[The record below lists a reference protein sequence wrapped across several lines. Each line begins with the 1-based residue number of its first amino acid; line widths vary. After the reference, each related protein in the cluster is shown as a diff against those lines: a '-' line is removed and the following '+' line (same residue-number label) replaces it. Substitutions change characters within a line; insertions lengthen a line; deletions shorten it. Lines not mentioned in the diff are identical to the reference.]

1 MAVHILKK
9 ALPVAFACVGFACQ
23 VSSAVAAGIE
33 SDYQQLSGDISV
45 SGTQTVLTSTI
56 TLGSPAWIYVQ
67 SDGRIVP
74 AGASIAALSISAD
87 GAAISNTSIVDWS
100 KTTNGQQH
108 SFNAIGAAYL
118 GAGTHVVKLAA
129 STLNGAA
136 FKVGAGTNLSVMT
149 SPAQSVAVSRMS
161 QDTSTLSFNTANL
174 KVGTPLPN
182 QTLLSHHFS
191 IGGESMIALASG
203 RVFLNGS
210 AGDPLTAIY
219 LNGQEPAN
227 NVGSWSDNDMY
238 RGAENQAPFFN
249 HAFYPQLPDRSVVSW
264 NASAL
269 PYCEDGGCSGSVNT
283 VQYKVG
289 ADSTL
294 VTLSG
299 GMSVAGAYSTSASAY
314 NRTNYIGVGSTQ
326 GWPGVPPTG
335 TDVVLA
341 QVQITV
347 PAGHNGIVLISG
359 KSRVQGDQSD
369 QGGTVSMWMTVD
381 GVRRGS
387 TGIQQLAYPDGVST
401 RTIGASYLSSAPAER
416 LAPGLHTITLYG
428 RADGNFKHLA
438 MTRDLP
444 LIWFD

>member
-1 MAVHILKK
+1 MKMFERSLLNMSVCI
-9 ALPVAFACVGFACQ
+9 GI
-23 VSSAVAAGIE
+23 VSCASHVLAAGIE
-33 SDYQQLSGDISV
+33 SDYQQIPGDISV
-45 SGTQTVLTSTI
+45 SGAQAVLTSTI
-56 TLGSPAWIYVQ
+56 TLGSPAWVYVQ
-67 SDGRIVP
+67 SDGRVIP
-74 AGASIAALSISAD
+74 SGASIAAMSISAD

-100 KTTNGQQH
+100 QTTNAQQH

-118 GAGTHVVKLAA
+118 GAGTHVVKLTA

-136 FKVGAGTNLSVMT
+136 FNVGAGTNLSVMT
-149 SPAQSVAVSRMS
+149 SPAQAVSVSKLS
-161 QDTSTLSFNTANL
+161 QDTGTLSFDTANI

-182 QTLLSHHFS
+182 QALLSQTVNV
-191 IGGESMIALASG
+191 GGQAAVAMASG
-203 RVFLNGS
+203 RAFLYGL

-227 NVGSWSDNDMY
+227 NIGSWADNDMY
-238 RGAENQAPFFN
+238 KGAENQAPFFN
-249 HAFYPQLPDRSVVSW
+249 HAFYSQLPNQSVISW

-269 PYCEDGGCSGSVNT
+269 PYCEDGGCSGSVDN

-294 VTLSG
+294 VTLYG
-299 GMSVAGAYSTSASAY
+299 GMSVAGAYSTSSSAY

-326 GWPGVPPTG
+326 GWPGVPATG

-369 QGGTVSMWMTVD
+369 QGGTVSMWITVD

-387 TGIQQLAYPDGVST
+387 TGVQQLAYPNGAST

-416 LAPGLHTITLYG
+416 LAPGSHTITLYG

>member
-1 MAVHILKK
+1 MRVLKK
-9 ALPVAFACVGFACQ
+9 FLPVAMMLVGVAG
-23 VSSAVAAGIE
+23 SSQSFAAGIE
-33 SDYQQLSGDISV
+33 SDYQQLPGDISV
-45 SGTQTVLTSTI
+45 SAAQTVLTSTI
-56 TLGSPAWIYVQ
+56 TLGSPAWVYVQ
-67 SDGRIVP
+67 SDGRLIP
-74 AGASIAALSISAD
+74 SGAAIAAMSIVAD
-87 GAAISNTSIVDWS
+87 GATVSNTSIVDWS
-100 KTTNGQQH
+100 KTTNAQQH
-108 SFNAIGAAYL
+108 SFNAIGATYL
-118 GAGTHVVKLAA
+118 AAGTHVLTLTA

-136 FKVGAGTNLSVMT
+136 FNVGAGSNLSVMT
-149 SPAQSVAVSRMS
+149 SPAQSVSASQLS
-161 QDTSTLSFNTANL
+161 QDTGVLSFNTANI

-182 QTLLSHHFS
+182 QSLLAQTLS
-191 IGGESMIALASG
+191 GGNQATVAMASG
-203 RVFLNGS
+203 RAFLYGA

-227 NVGSWSDNDMY
+227 NVGSWADNDTFG
-238 RGAENQAPFFN
+238 GAENQSPFFN
-249 HAFYPQLPDRSVVSW
+249 HAFYSQLPSQSVISW

-269 PYCEDGGCSGSVNT
+269 AYCEDGGCSGMVDS

-314 NRTNYIGVGSTQ
+314 NRTNYIGVGSTL
-326 GWPGVPPTG
+326 GWPGVPATG

-341 QVQITV
+341 QTQITV

-369 QGGTVSMWMTVD
+369 QGGTVSMWLTVD
-381 GVRRGS
+381 GVQRGS
-387 TGIQQLAYPDGVST
+387 TGVQQLAYPDGSST
-401 RTIGASYLSSAPAER
+401 RTIGTSYLSSAPGER
-416 LAPGLHTITLYG
+416 LAPGVHTITLYG
-428 RADGNFKHLA
+428 RADGNFKHLS